1 MDHKQSEVTIRLL
14 VEGDVDTVYELIKA
28 AFAEVPESDHS
39 EPDLVRRL
47 REDPAYIPD
56 LELVAEMDQKVVG
69 HILLTKVQISYGDS
83 SKEALALAPVS
94 VLPELHGRRIGAALI
109 RDAHR
114 RAAELGFHL
123 IVLIG
128 HPTYYPRFGYQ
139 KASDYG
145 IKVTFPVPDEAVMVH
160 ELVPGALDEYEGTI
174 RFAEAFGL

>member
-1 MDHKQSEVTIRLL
+1 MDHKKPDVTIRVWEEADMEPVHELL
-14 VEGDVDTVYELIKA
+14 KA
-28 AFAEVPESDHS
+28 AFAEEPESDQS
-39 EPDLVRRL
+39 EPNLVRLL

-56 LELVAEMDQKVVG
+56 LELVAEMDQKIVG
-69 HILLTKVQISYGDS
+69 HIMLTKVQISYGDS

-139 KASDYG
+139 KGSDYG
-145 IKVTFPVPDEAVMVH
+145 IKVAFPVPDEAVMVH
-160 ELVPGALDEYEGTI
+160 ELVPGALDGCQGTI
-174 RFAEAFGL
+174 RFAKAFGL